1 MFKKLMLP
9 IDLAHVARLEKALQ
23 AGVDLARLYGCP
35 VALVGVTAET
45 ATSIAHNPAEYAA
58 KLEQFGADL
67 AEKQGIV
74 VETRAYAAHDPSI
87 DLDKTIL
94 GAARDTGCDLIVM
107 ASHVPGIPE
116 HFFAS
121 HGGAIASHAHVSV
134 FVVR

>member
-9 IDLAHVARLEKALQ
+9 IDLAHAARMERAVQ
-23 AGVDLARLYGCP
+23 AAVDLARLYDCP
-35 VALVGVTAET
+35 VTLVGVTAET
-45 ATSIAHNPAEYAA
+45 ATSVAHNPTEYAA
-58 KLEQFGADL
+58 RLAQFGADL
-67 AEKQGIV
+67 AGQHGV
-74 VETRAYAAHDPSI
+74 TVDTAAYTAHDPSI

-94 GAARDTGCDLIVM
+94 AAARETGCDLIVM

-121 HGGAIASHAHVSV
+121 HVGAVASHATVSV